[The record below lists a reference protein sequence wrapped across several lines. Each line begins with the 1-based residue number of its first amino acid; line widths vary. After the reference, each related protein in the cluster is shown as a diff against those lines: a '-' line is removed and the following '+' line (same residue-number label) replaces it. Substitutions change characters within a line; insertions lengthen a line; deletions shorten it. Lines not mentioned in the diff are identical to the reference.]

1 MCGGGRSAP
10 PPPPPRMAPAPM
22 LKTPRPVR
30 DVPKPEDIA
39 DYTDDPNFITGK
51 KRTRLSAETIRKGT
65 KVFDALDP
73 GSNPGTPEQ
82 GVPSITPTEK

>member
-10 PPPPPRMAPAPM
+10 PPPPRMAPAPL

-30 DVPKPEDIA
+30 DVPKPEDTA
-39 DYTDDPNFITGK
+39 DFTEDPNFITGK
-51 KRTRLSAETIRKGT
+51 KRTRLSAEVIRKGT

>member
-10 PPPPPRMAPAPM
+10 PPPPRMAPAPL

-39 DYTDDPNFITGK
+39 DFTEDPNFITGK
-51 KRTRLSAETIRKGT
+51 KRTRLSAEVIRKGT